1 MLRRIH
7 YEMQCVVVKVVKCH
21 PSQPHIEE
29 RYFML
34 SNMAN
39 ILFILLPYLHQIL
52 NMLFIFKYKIV
63 YISSRSLSIIK
74 KVLKHSVYNDMV
86 VVDYFVVNYRL
97 KLYA

>member
-39 ILFILLPYLHQIL
+39 ILFILHQIL

-86 VVDYFVVNYRL
+86 VVGYFVVNYRL